1 MHCCQFAVN
10 HLKLSHCYFKICYMM
25 TDGQLDKIASYL
37 EMQIR
42 GQFSWNQMH
51 QGTGRKWQFTIL
63 KDCPLCHGWNPPF
76 IWAWGLQLHAS
87 PCLHSRIPQ
96 LFQDFKWPTS
106 LKQYESCSHINLPNQ
121 CTQQMA
127 KITKETSYGGCHSLP
142 HEYLSPS
149 SSCRSRFFN
158 WKFPDRFHLGRW
170 LWSAGAC
177 LWVIWVMRHLRN
189 QNINTEII

>member
-1 MHCCQFAVN
+1 MPILSPT
-10 HLKLSHCYFKICYMM
+10 LKCKSGVSSVGTKCTKARVGNGNSQYW
-25 TDGQLDKIASYL
+25 KIARFATDEILHSSEL
-37 EMQIR
+37 EVYNYMD
-42 GQFSWNQMH
+42 
-51 QGTGRKWQFTIL
+51 T
-63 KDCPLCHGWNPPF
+63 
-76 IWAWGLQLHAS
+76 AS

-121 CTQQMA
+121 CFQQMA
-127 KITKETSYGGCHSLP
+127 KITKETPYGGCHSLLMSNGVKP

-170 LWSAGAC
+170 LWSPGAC
-177 LWVIWVMRHLRN
+177 LWVIWVLRHLRN